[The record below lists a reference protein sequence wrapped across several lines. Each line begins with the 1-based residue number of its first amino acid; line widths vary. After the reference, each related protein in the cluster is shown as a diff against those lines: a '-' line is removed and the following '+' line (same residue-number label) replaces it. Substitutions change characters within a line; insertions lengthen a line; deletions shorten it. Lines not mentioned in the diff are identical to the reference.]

1 MKNFYLLFLL
11 CFKIGYGQGIENYKS
26 LDATQPI
33 YFGGNFIVFN
43 GDTTQLNDY
52 NFFIDARLTDAI
64 TEKYNHVYNSVQKAA
79 AHLKNGTEDKPM
91 QLHIAP
97 YVYWIDNPDDTAIR
111 TGENG
116 QPPFGLIIK
125 CEWLKFNGLNSNAEN
140 TVLACN
146 RGQTI
151 GARGNFTMFRFY
163 GQGTAAD
170 NITFGNYCNVDLNYK
185 LMSALS
191 RKKRATA
198 IVQAQLII
206 CDGDKI
212 FANNCRFISRLN
224 LCPFVGGKRVLF
236 NNCHF
241 ESTDDALCGT
251 GVYLNSTL
259 DFYSGKP
266 FFRTSGTGAVFLNC
280 NITSFVN
287 GEQFFTKANGQ
298 VTVIDT
304 KIKTPAGTYIGW
316 RDVVPAETRNYEHN
330 NYQNEKLLAIG
341 AKNNSST
348 VSLQNKKLLNA
359 YKINGIYNTYN
370 LLQGPDDWDPMQIK
384 NKVLDAEKTDN
395 TKYTNLPV
403 QMLVTPT
410 RVSIETNKTDITLN
424 AKQYRFGNY
433 ETNGEKIN
441 WQIENGNNDLATLQI
456 SSDGMSCKVM
466 PTNKLS
472 ATKDIVVRAST
483 ASGLQAASVIT
494 VAPAILAA
502 PGFAT
507 KPAITYNTKGQL
519 QLSYKL
525 KENYKDESIINWY
538 RCSNTN
544 GDNALEVA
552 VSRNN
557 DPLKNYTLTAGD
569 KGYYIM
575 AAIQP
580 KHIRSD
586 TGMPVKL
593 VYAKPVTVAAIKT
606 KLNILETDFKNTST
620 KNQPEIIPG
629 FFTWAHLQAVETE
642 RRFAVDNTRDAWYYS
657 TGSEGAADIKGVMQG
672 RNGKMCYTPVG
683 NSFGNMQLTIQ
694 AAPFKSAGQGFS
706 VAPLYMDIT
715 IKMDNKTMTGYAL
728 RLIRTTKFHDAVDVY
743 FVEYKNGVATQIG
756 EAVSTTVFRTIC
768 TIKIVADNNTLQA
781 ILTTTAEPHSNSNNE
796 LKPTVNLSTNY
807 TTNNNG
813 GIGVEFRGG
822 SPVVFNYLKAEWKP

>member
-241 ESTDDALCGT
+241 KVPMMHCVVQ
-251 GVYLNSTL
+251 VYT
-259 DFYSGKP
+259 
-266 FFRTSGTGAVFLNC
+266 
-280 NITSFVN
+280 
-287 GEQFFTKANGQ
+287 
-298 VTVIDT
+298 
-304 KIKTPAGTYIGW
+304 
-316 RDVVPAETRNYEHN
+316 
-330 NYQNEKLLAIG
+330 
-341 AKNNSST
+341 
-348 VSLQNKKLLNA
+348 
-359 YKINGIYNTYN
+359 
-370 LLQGPDDWDPMQIK
+370 
-384 NKVLDAEKTDN
+384 
-395 TKYTNLPV
+395 
-403 QMLVTPT
+403 
-410 RVSIETNKTDITLN
+410 
-424 AKQYRFGNY
+424 
-433 ETNGEKIN
+433 
-441 WQIENGNNDLATLQI
+441 
-456 SSDGMSCKVM
+456 
-466 PTNKLS
+466 
-472 ATKDIVVRAST
+472 
-483 ASGLQAASVIT
+483 
-494 VAPAILAA
+494 
-502 PGFAT
+502 
-507 KPAITYNTKGQL
+507 
-519 QLSYKL
+519 
-525 KENYKDESIINWY
+525 
-538 RCSNTN
+538 
-544 GDNALEVA
+544 
-552 VSRNN
+552 
-557 DPLKNYTLTAGD
+557 
-569 KGYYIM
+569 
-575 AAIQP
+575 
-580 KHIRSD
+580 
-586 TGMPVKL
+586 
-593 VYAKPVTVAAIKT
+593 
-606 KLNILETDFKNTST
+606 
-620 KNQPEIIPG
+620 
-629 FFTWAHLQAVETE
+629 
-642 RRFAVDNTRDAWYYS
+642 
-657 TGSEGAADIKGVMQG
+657 
-672 RNGKMCYTPVG
+672 
-683 NSFGNMQLTIQ
+683 
-694 AAPFKSAGQGFS
+694 
-706 VAPLYMDIT
+706 
-715 IKMDNKTMTGYAL
+715 
-728 RLIRTTKFHDAVDVY
+728 
-743 FVEYKNGVATQIG
+743 
-756 EAVSTTVFRTIC
+756 
-768 TIKIVADNNTLQA
+768 
-781 ILTTTAEPHSNSNNE
+781 
-796 LKPTVNLSTNY
+796 
-807 TTNNNG
+807 
-813 GIGVEFRGG
+813 
-822 SPVVFNYLKAEWKP
+822 